1 MHLVPI
7 PGCAGASETE
17 ALMAHLSAETTALRI
32 CSRKSTVVLTAYA
45 KWSRQ
50 SDAKEAGASAAEP

>member
-17 ALMAHLSAETTALRI
+17 ALMAHFPAETTALRTP
-32 CSRKSTVVLTAYA
+32 SRKSTMVLWT
-45 KWSRQ
+45 RQ
-50 SDAKEAGASAAEP
+50 SDAKEAGRAP